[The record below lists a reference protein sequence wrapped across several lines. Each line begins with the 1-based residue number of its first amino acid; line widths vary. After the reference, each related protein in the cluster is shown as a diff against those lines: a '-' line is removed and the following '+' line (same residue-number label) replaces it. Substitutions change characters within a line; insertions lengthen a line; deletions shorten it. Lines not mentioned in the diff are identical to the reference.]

1 MMMLTTISLKRLFP
15 ALPTLVN
22 FFMQATLITTQSFRP
37 QCANEQPLKQE
48 TNKKPSAYWIIIA
61 AASDC
66 RWVGALLLKVYLGAA
81 QIMQSETTSAR
92 AFFPCFSL
100 KEIGHLCNVQQLD
113 TAPLYRSVRCACIHL
128 QVYSPVPAAA
138 GKIRLCNWSP
148 LAARASASNIVCSL
162 VCIRKQTP
170 G

>member
-113 TAPLYRSVRCACIHL
+113 TAPLFSLYIGRSDVRAYIYRCIHL
-128 QVYSPVPAAA
+128 CLQPQVKLDYAIDLLWRHVHQHP
-138 GKIRLCNWSP
+138 I
-148 LAARASASNIVCSL
+148 
-162 VCIRKQTP
+162 
-170 G
+170 